1 HRDQVAAPPAEAHG
15 RAHQRGDAID
25 LILLAR
31 LVGGLALVVLA
42 VAAVDQHRDR
52 DAVDAAAFG
61 HLGLG
66 RAGNLVIDDFLGLAR
81 LLALGGCRG
90 IGVGRALLLLLGAGQ
105 FVVDGHLAFAAAL
118 RAVGFFA
125 DLARA
130 HDAALGIELLR
141 GLRHLVVVE
150 VGGELDAG
158 AAGADHRGDD
168 ALDLLAQPPLVGGLP
183 LLGGDAGGIVGLR
196 AVGQE

>member
-66 RAGNLVIDDFLGLAR
+66 GAGNLVIDDFLGLAR
-81 LLALGGCRG
+81 LVALRGGGG
-90 IGVGRALLLLLGAGQ
+90 IGVVRALLLGVRQ
-105 FVVDGHLAFAAAL
+105 IVVDG
-118 RAVGFFA
+118 
-125 DLARA
+125 
-130 HDAALGIELLR
+130 
-141 GLRHLVVVE
+141 
-150 VGGELDAG
+150 
-158 AAGADHRGDD
+158 
-168 ALDLLAQPPLVGGLP
+168 
-183 LLGGDAGGIVGLR
+183 
-196 AVGQE
+196 